1 MNAPIIHYAAA
12 QIASARLLTDPVWRL
27 IQAAGDTNH
36 ARVNGLAEML
46 DSVQYTDATAD
57 LVEDIAEAFDPSAK
71 GIMSDVLAAREGI
84 EEDVAADGG
93 VSPANWYGPA
103 EWTAAGEA
111 ELERRLDGFDR
122 EWLERFAAW
131 MTATPAFAMAAE

>member
-12 QIASARLLTDPVWRL
+12 QVAAARLLTDPVWRL

-36 ARVNGLAEML
+36 ARVNALAEML
-46 DSVQYTDATAD
+46 DNVQYTDATAD
-57 LVEDIAEAFDPSAK
+57 LVEDMFRAL
-71 GIMSDVLAAREGI
+71 DVSTAGAAADVRAAREGI

-93 VSPANWYGPA
+93 VSPSNWYGPA

-111 ELERRLDGFDR
+111 ELERRLEEFDR

-131 MTATPAFAMAAE
+131 MTAAPAFAMAAE